1 MFLDE
6 WSDRA
11 LVSDMAK
18 VVLQGGFIVQVIKH
32 GKPQSMENRIPFYIT
47 INELPYFG
55 NDDVNVKRRVRVFT
69 TKSLDSCK
77 TNVDRWI
84 EDNPMDCIVQ
94 CAQEIENLS
103 NLVNPDERWYEKDA
117 PSESAVR
124 ITDRGIFTGVDL
136 PNGAGSLVFD
146 IDKVKSL
153 DSKDLQGE
161 SQMNDTEVRQPSD
174 FLHHSFKQAAN
185 NAIEL
190 AKEEIS
196 REKQH
201 EQQLR

>member
-1 MFLDE
+1 
-6 WSDRA
+6 
-11 LVSDMAK
+11 
-18 VVLQGGFIVQVIKH
+18 
-32 GKPQSMENRIPFYIT
+32 MENHIPFYIT
-47 INELPYFG
+47 TNELPYSG

-69 TKSLDSCK
+69 SKSLDLCK
-77 TNVDRWI
+77 TNIDRWI
-84 EDNPMDCIVQ
+84 KDNPMDCIVW
-94 CAQEIENLS
+94 CAQEIENLL
-103 NLVNPDERWYEKDA
+103 NLVDPDERWYDKDA
-117 PSESAVR
+117 TSESAVR
-124 ITDRGIFTGVDL
+124 ITDQGIFTGVDL
-136 PNGAGSLVFD
+136 PNGAGFLVFD

-153 DSKDLQGE
+153 DSKNLQGE
-161 SQMNDTEVRQPSD
+161 SQLNDTAVQQPSD